1 MTVGNKLAEYIR
13 CHVSP
18 IEKDSVAEDDDLIGE
33 GLIDSLGIV
42 QLLEY
47 ISQEFA
53 VNIDADEIQPENFA
67 SVRAIGALIAKK
79 RG

>member
-1 MTVGNKLAEYIR
+1 MTVASQLADYILR
-13 CHVSP
+13 NISL
-18 IEKDSVAEDDDLIGE
+18 IEKEAIGEDDDLLEE

-47 ISQEFA
+47 ISQNFS

-67 SVRAIGALIAKK
+67 SVRAIEVLISRKQ
-79 RG
+79 G